1 MILLQFLVLHIF
13 TNEIIGQEIYKYYG
27 SGGLNKLVLGLYV
40 KFVSTF
46 ILSLPDEES
55 RNARK
60 CDELSFTAVI
70 PTSEAA
76 PAVSE
81 PALTHHVSVPS
92 EDKT

>member
-1 MILLQFLVLHIF
+1 M
-13 TNEIIGQEIYKYYG
+13 
-27 SGGLNKLVLGLYV
+27 LGLYV

-81 PALTHHVSVPS
+81 PALTHLVSVPS

>member
-1 MILLQFLVLHIF
+1 MPDKFPDIF
-13 TNEIIGQEIYKYYG
+13 VADTEVPPDIVPEKLIPPK
-27 SGGLNKLVLGLYV
+27 LNKLVLGLYV

-81 PALTHHVSVPS
+81 PALTHLVSVPS